1 MVCIFQSLVTAAV
14 RLPTLRAA
22 QLASQKRPA
31 MSGLPAHTAAIP
43 ADDLF
48 YQALVTPHPPTRP
61 QPSEKPRLQAPCTP
75 PKVIR
80 T

>member
-1 MVCIFQSLVTAAV
+1 MVRAFQSLVTAAV
-14 RLPTLRAA
+14 RLPALRAA
-22 QLASQKRPA
+22 QVTSQKRPA
-31 MSGLPAHTAAIP
+31 MSGLPANTAAIP

-48 YQALVTPHPPTRP
+48 YQALVTPHPLTRP
-61 QPSEKPRLQAPCTP
+61 QPSEKPRLQATCIP